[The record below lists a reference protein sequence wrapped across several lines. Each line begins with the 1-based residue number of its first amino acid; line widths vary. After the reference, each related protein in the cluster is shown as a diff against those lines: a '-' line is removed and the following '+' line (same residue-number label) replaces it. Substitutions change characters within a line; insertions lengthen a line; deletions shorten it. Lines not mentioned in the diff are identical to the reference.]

1 MTADLSLLSLPLTS
15 LLCLP
20 FAFLFNANLALS
32 PLLCSPSSHG
42 EARNE
47 IQNSQERGSPRCGRF
62 WRLFLPVESFWTAMG
77 AQHIPHEMPPGSKA
91 QRRPLRRI
99 PRRGEGLEWAAFIS
113 ALASP
118 TQSTTRSVLRCPQH
132 VGASCTLP
140 SCAHGHPCTD
150 DHHPQLNILRIPC
163 AVPHSWPFPCWAQTP
178 MLSPQVM
185 TISYRQTS
193 PGAPVL

>member
-1 MTADLSLLSLPLTS
+1 MQILL
-15 LLCLP
+15 
-20 FAFLFNANLALS
+20 FLRCFV
-32 PLLCSPSSHG
+32 PLL
-42 EARNE
+42 
-47 IQNSQERGSPRCGRF
+47 
-62 WRLFLPVESFWTAMG
+62 LMG
-77 AQHIPHEMPPGSKA
+77 KHEMRSRTARREEVRDVVVSGGFSSRWSHFGRRWELSTSHMRCHHGSKA

>member
-1 MTADLSLLSLPLTS
+1 MVVSGGFSSRWSHFGRRWELSTS
-15 LLCLP
+15 
-20 FAFLFNANLALS
+20 
-32 PLLCSPSSHG
+32 HM
-42 EARNE
+42 
-47 IQNSQERGSPRCGRF
+47 RC
-62 WRLFLPVESFWTAMG
+62 
-77 AQHIPHEMPPGSKA
+77 HHGSKA
-91 QRRPLRRI
+91 QRRPLRCI

-163 AVPHSWPFPCWAQTP
+163 AVPHSWPFPCWVQTP